1 MAQPVYVVQ
10 PDPRGCLHLEELFLA
25 VAAGIAFRSW
35 WVFGI
40 AVVAAIVIERIRV
53 LLGLLSLLLS
63 LGWGVIGFQIGGGL
77 MNLRGGA
84 PVVLGAL
91 GLLLGGVVHWVELK
105 EGLRSLGKGR

>member
-1 MAQPVYVVQ
+1 
-10 PDPRGCLHLEELFLA
+10 
-25 VAAGIAFRSW
+25 
-35 WVFGI
+35 
-40 AVVAAIVIERIRV
+40 
-53 LLGLLSLLLS
+53 
-63 LGWGVIGFQIGGGL
+63 